1 MVDRFTS
8 APIELPETPGE
19 FARADLLFIGVDHSG
34 ASFEARL
41 FLDEPDAD
49 RSWGRDHPSW
59 CGSFF
64 IFGHGGCFGDLGHC
78 DIPASR
84 DAFDL
89 RPPHPLLPAI
99 RIVTVTDAICR
110 RLAGGATAVTVTVVA
125 HAAGGRP
132 HDVLAFETVRLAF
145 YAAAERSRAP
155 SA

>member
-8 APIELPETPGE
+8 APIELPESAGE
-19 FARADLLFIGVDHSG
+19 FARADLIFLGVDHSG

-41 FLDEPDAD
+41 FLDAPDAD
-49 RSWGRDHPSW
+49 KSWPRDHAAG
-59 CGSFF
+59 CGSFI
-64 IFGHGGCFGDLGHC
+64 IFAHGGCFGAAANC
-78 DIPASR
+78 DVPASR

-99 RIVTVTDAICR
+99 RIVTVTEAIRR
-110 RLAGGATAVTVTVVA
+110 RLETGAAAVTVTVVA

-132 HDVLAFETVRLAF
+132 DDVLAFETVRLAF
-145 YAAAERSRAP
+145 YAEAEGAQAP

>member
-8 APIELPETPGE
+8 APIELPESAGE
-19 FARADLLFIGVDHSG
+19 FARADLIFLGVDHSG

-41 FLDEPDAD
+41 FLDAPEAD
-49 RSWGRDHPSW
+49 RAWPRDHPDC

-64 IFGHGGCFGDLGHC
+64 IFGHGGCFGDVGHC
-78 DIPASR
+78 DVPPER

-99 RIVTVTDAICR
+99 RVVTVTEAIRR
-110 RLAGGATAVTVTVVA
+110 RLAAGAAAVTVTVVA
-125 HAAGGRP
+125 HAADGRP
-132 HDVLAFETVRLAF
+132 DDVLAFDTVRLAF
-145 YAAAERSRAP
+145 YAEAEGPRPP